1 MSSVSQGTDFHYIA
15 IKELHPTFGA
25 EISGVDF
32 SKPVTKEVFA
42 EILAAI
48 NKYGVCVF
56 RNTGL
61 DDAGH
66 IAFAAQFG
74 ELDDVT
80 PYIAGGRAH
89 RLSDVRLFDVGN
101 IDLDGGVFALDN
113 VRREWNKGNGLFHVD
128 SSFNPRRA
136 GYSLLRAA
144 ELPPGGLGGETE
156 FADSRSAFDDLESHL
171 QDHLRVQNFIAAH
184 SLWHSRKLASPS
196 TFADVNPDEYPMGR
210 HRLVQTHEGS
220 GRETLYLAAHIH
232 HIEGL
237 EADVSTALVERLL
250 AHATQARYVLRVGW
264 ENVGDL
270 VLWDNT
276 SVMHR
281 AVGGEFEGRFRR
293 DMRRATV
300 HDGSLA
306 AWGLNERSEIRQGLP

>member
-1 MSSVSQGTDFHYIA
+1 
-15 IKELHPTFGA
+15 
-25 EISGVDF
+25 
-32 SKPVTKEVFA
+32 
-42 EILAAI
+42 
-48 NKYGVCVF
+48 
-56 RNTGL
+56 
-61 DDAGH
+61 
-66 IAFAAQFG
+66 
-74 ELDDVT
+74 LDDVT

-113 VRREWNKGNGLFHVD
+113 VRREWNKVSETSGEANPYPKIKHQPGLMNVCKGNGLFHVD

-144 ELPPGGLGGETE
+144 ELPPAGLGGETE
-156 FADSRSAFDDLESHL
+156 FADSRSAFGDLESQL
-171 QDHLRVQNFIAAH
+171 QDHLRARNFIAAH

-196 TFADVNPDEYPMGR
+196 TFAEVNPDEYPMGR

-237 EADVSTALVERLL
+237 EEEASTALVERLL
-250 AHATQARYVLRVGW
+250 AHATQTRYVLRVDW
-264 ENVGDL
+264 VNVGDL

-281 AVGGEFEGRFRR
+281 AVGGQFEGRFRR

-300 HDGSLA
+300 HDGSSA